1 MGLKHLNGDI
11 TTSRSLIGADN
22 LSNSDQADAVKDFN
36 RFQILNN
43 KVLKILRPLILE
55 YSTSNIDEL
64 AKLETYNNEIMIE
77 IDRES
82 NFYNDKISR
91 ISSFNYDINLFSNY
105 QQTFKAVLTGLQSAI
120 GDLRT
125 NLELNNINAQLVIS
139 DNILNGSNK
148 DLISK
153 YIIQKNTEGLPFDAN
168 QILDID
174 LDIKPWYSEY
184 LIKYGAPS
192 NGIFDTEKLSFIVAE
207 LIDNGVITIDEFIS
221 DRLN

>member
-22 LSNSDQADAVKDFN
+22 LANSNQADAVKDFT

-43 KVLKILRPLILE
+43 KVLKILNPLILE
-55 YSTSNIDEL
+55 YSKSNIDEL
-64 AKLETYNNEIMIE
+64 AKLEAYNNEIMIE
-77 IDRES
+77 IDRKT
-82 NFYNDKISR
+82 NFYNNQISR
-91 ISSFNYDINLFSNY
+91 ISNFNYDINLFPNY

-153 YIIQKNTEGLPFDAN
+153 YIIQKNTEGLPFDAD

-174 LDIKPWYSEY
+174 LDIKPWYAEY
-184 LIKYGAPS
+184 LTKYGAPS
-192 NGIFDTEKLSFIVAE
+192 NGIFDTEKLSLIVAE